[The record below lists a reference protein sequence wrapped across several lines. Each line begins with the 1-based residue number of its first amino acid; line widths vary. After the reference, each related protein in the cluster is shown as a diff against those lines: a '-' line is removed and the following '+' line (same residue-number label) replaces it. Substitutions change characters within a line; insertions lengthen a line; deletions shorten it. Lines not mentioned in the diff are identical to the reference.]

1 MVAAMFPDRDT
12 HGDPPGPSSSSQDH
26 GYVTPQT
33 EQLFMLRAQSED
45 AEVQRQQHYT
55 KEHLRIA
62 EIHNNR
68 GKPQWKQE
76 DWTSYDDSSRQDT
89 WQQSSSSSGVAREP
103 DGSIPV
109 MHMPPRYHGEWK
121 DDGWQHDEWQE
132 EQAPWLSGKKGK
144 QKGKRQ
150 HSEQDWNRPQ
160 QGKGKKKGRSSQ
172 YTQQV
177 LHNPHD
183 RKSVTVLHNP
193 HDRKHTWRTT
203 IGKHTTGPMS
213 QILEDERQTKRKAR
227 RGMTKSRT
235 DNRSAESQT
244 KRYDRREVVRK
255 AETER
260 AKTKCTCIDH

>member
-1 MVAAMFPDRDT
+1 MIPQQQQQGLQWGKCTATSNADLEPIDVPEVTQADAYEVMVAAMFPDRDT
-12 HGDPPGPSSSSQDH
+12 DGDPPGPSSSSQDH

-33 EQLFMLRAQSED
+33 EQLFMSRAHSED

-103 DGSIPV
+103 DDSIHV
-109 MHMPPRYHGEWK
+109 MHMPPRYNGEWK

-132 EQAPWLSGKKGK
+132 EQAPWLSGKTGK

-150 HSEQDWNRPQ
+150 HTEQDWNRPP
-160 QGKGKKKGRSSQ
+160 QGKGEKGRNSKSFHYDTFSLPTRTTASSP
-172 YTQQV
+172 TGPPFVNIQQV
-177 LHNPHD
+177 
-183 RKSVTVLHNP
+183 
-193 HDRKHTWRTT
+193 
-203 IGKHTTGPMS
+203 
-213 QILEDERQTKRKAR
+213 Q
-227 RGMTKSRT
+227 
-235 DNRSAESQT
+235 
-244 KRYDRREVVRK
+244 
-255 AETER
+255 
-260 AKTKCTCIDH
+260 